1 MAQEIINI
9 GALPNDGNGD
19 PLRVAFQ
26 KINNNFSQLFST
38 DFTTYEAYSVGLTP
52 GQVIFE
58 TPVSSFTQAIFQI
71 DSSRTDNQDS
81 QNITINAAIVN
92 NLSQVKWNGHS
103 TLFNGNCVTRY
114 DMDVYGGNVRLLVNP
129 MQDTVLFHFISA
141 QVSWTGGNVPGVPI
155 QLDGYTPVSVMET
168 ENGLDITTEQ

>member
-9 GALPNDGNGD
+9 GALPNDGSGD

-26 KINNNFSQLFST
+26 KINNNFSQLFAT
-38 DFTTYEAYSVGLTP
+38 DYATYEAYSVGLTP

-58 TPVSSFTQAIFQI
+58 TPVANFTQAVFQI

-92 NLSQVKWNGHS
+92 NLSTVKWNGHS

-129 MQDTVLFHFISA
+129 LQDTVLFHFINA
-141 QVSWTGGNVPGVPI
+141 QITWTGGNVPGVPL
-155 QLDGYTPVSVMET
+155 QLDGYTPVSVLDT